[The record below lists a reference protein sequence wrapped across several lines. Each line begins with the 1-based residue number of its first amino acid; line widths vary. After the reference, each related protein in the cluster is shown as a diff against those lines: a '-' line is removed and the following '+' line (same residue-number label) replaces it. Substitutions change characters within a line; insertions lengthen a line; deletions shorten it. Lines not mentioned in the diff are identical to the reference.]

1 MEREAGAYALIPEFR
16 DFMKSQKKE
25 MVPED
30 MTPSDLY
37 TNDTLFRFY
46 SRSASKPKPGKGKGE
61 RLGAEGGGSY
71 TELAKIQDWR
81 KMLSNFWA
89 APFTLDG
96 KRWNSVE
103 HYYQASKFKK
113 EHPKP
118 WDKGSG
124 FKSPKMSDPKYF
136 QKNTKLVDFKLYDE
150 AKAKYEKKEGEHEK
164 IYREKLR
171 EWKYKERAY
180 FSNDNKKRDSLDKK
194 IKETQYELPRRI
206 YSLVDKKFIL
216 LTLKDKS
223 NIELYIDIYT
233 GCEKLYNKT
242 PSAFLLEWQS

>member
-1 MEREAGAYALIPEFR
+1 MKKILFSLFLILILTSCS
-16 DFMKSQKKE
+16 KQKKE
-25 MVPED
+25 AALENCADSYFLGSKDRLYSIETNYKED
-30 MTPSDLY
+30 PIYKSIEEALNDLKNSSLSLSD
-37 TNDTLFRFY
+37 
-46 SRSASKPKPGKGKGE
+46 E
-61 RLGAEGGGSY
+61 R
-71 TELAKIQDWR
+71 
-81 KMLSNFWA
+81 ML
-89 APFTLDG
+89 LH
-96 KRWNSVE
+96 R
-103 HYYQASKFKK
+103 KFKK

-150 AKAKYEKKEGEHEK
+150 AKAKYEKKEGEYEK

-171 EWKYKERAY
+171 EWKYEERVY
-180 FSNDNKKRDSLDKK
+180 FSNVNKKRVSLEKK

-242 PSAFLLEWQS
+242 PSAFLLEWHNN